1 MRDMTE
7 DLVGLV
13 PPPEDPEPAGGGLP
27 ESVVLPEDY
36 LHFLSVYG
44 VGPSTCS
51 CTSWPPSTTTST

>member
-1 MRDMTE
+1 MRDMTG

-36 LHFLSVYG
+36 LHFLSECVPR
-44 VGPSTCS
+44 V
-51 CTSWPPSTTTST
+51 